1 MTISEYLFNAFSYCG
16 QKNIDFRLINSDLKE
31 NKYHFDAENNLVT
44 VTIGDYDD
52 KEFVKILEE
61 NLEQLKKSF
70 K

>member
-16 QKNIDFRLINSDLKE
+16 QK

-61 NLEQLKKSF
+61 NLEQLKQSF